1 LPAGD
6 ACLLCFVETKRE
18 QHWLLARKHCIAIAA
33 RREEARQLPLRP
45 PTDIPPPPASLS
57 WTPATSMYLVVVGLG
72 PWKRNFMGFISM
84 SSLFLKRK
92 MRQNMKLHA
101 EF

>member
-1 LPAGD
+1 MRACQLPGNQVLSSTGCKHCNQTA
-6 ACLLCFVETKRE
+6 RE
-18 QHWLLARKHCIAIAA
+18 QAK
-33 RREEARQLPLRP
+33 QLPLRP
-45 PTDIPPPPASLS
+45 PTDILPQPASLS